1 MIIEI
6 KYTQKIW
13 NLFMRFIDVS
23 QLSQVSP
30 IVISLGVLLSYSI
43 TCPTFSYVGQA
54 TPCWFHFYYN

>member
-30 IVISLGVLLSYSI
+30 IVIGLGVLLSYSI
-43 TCPTFSYVGQA
+43 TCPTFSYVG
-54 TPCWFHFYYN
+54 